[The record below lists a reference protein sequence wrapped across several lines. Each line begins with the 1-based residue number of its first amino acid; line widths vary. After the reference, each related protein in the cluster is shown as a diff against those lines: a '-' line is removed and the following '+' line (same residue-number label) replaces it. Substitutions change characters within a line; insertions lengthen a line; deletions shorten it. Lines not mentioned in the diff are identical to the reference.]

1 MKSTDAVQRRYKNF
15 VKLLVMLKSQQQ
27 KNRKQQNIIELINVD
42 WYTLINRLKK
52 LVDDLLKFKETNQQ
66 QNKISDMIWQICILE
81 T

>member
-42 WYTLINRLKK
+42 WHTLINRLKK
-52 LVDDLLKFKETNQQ
+52 LVDDLLKFIETNQQ